1 MIDHMTDIQSGAT
14 YKLSLQ
20 QGQEF
25 TVLFHFYFT
34 LRDIFNLII
43 TVSLWSIWQIIFL
56 SQVIFVFVLC
66 LGMAMYANEVETRK
80 INKNY
85 LRWKINYNI
94 NINFYIVVKILEN
107 CRSFLNIIFTPRSQD
122 CSEGFDAIFHSLWCW
137 WLGRLPLNS
146 YLRSSLC
153 HSAPVETLQNPED

>member
-20 QGQEF
+20 QGQKF
-25 TVLFHFYFT
+25 TVLFYFYFT

-43 TVSLWSIWQIIFL
+43 TVSLWSIWHQFCRWFFISGNFL
-56 SQVIFVFVLC
+56 FFFCFWVWQCMLMK
-66 LGMAMYANEVETRK
+66 LKQRK

-85 LRWKINYNI
+85 QRWKINYINI

-122 CSEGFDAIFHSLWCW
+122 CWEGFDAIFHSLW
-137 WLGRLPLNS
+137 LMARQA
-146 YLRSSLC
+146 SS
-153 HSAPVETLQNPED
+153 